1 MRRWPSIIVI
11 LAVALASGVLGGC
24 STAAQRAGSASAAED
39 LDRLYK
45 EAREDL
51 ASGNLEAAL
60 KTLERVEARAG
71 GTLLGQQALLEIAHA
86 RWRLNERASALATIE
101 RFIKLHPSS
110 PAMDYA
116 LYLRGLIHFN
126 DSLGLLG
133 TLARQRMSER
143 DQQSSKDAYEAF
155 AQVLQQF
162 PQSRY
167 GADARMRMDFIINA
181 LAESEVHVARYYLE
195 RGAYVAAANRARQ
208 AIVDYERAPAVE
220 EALAIMI
227 DSYDRLGLSDLRDDA
242 RRVLQR
248 SFPSSRFLALAGEG
262 GAAQRPWWRRW

>member
-1 MRRWPSIIVI
+1 MRRWPSISVI
-11 LAVALASGVLGGC
+11 LAVALASGAVGGC
-24 STAAQRAGSASAAED
+24 GSMAQKAASASTAED

-51 ASGNLEAAL
+51 ASGNTDAAI
-60 KTLERVEARAG
+60 KGLERIEARAG
-71 GTLLGQQALLEIAHA
+71 GTLLGQQALLDLAHT
-86 RWRLNERASALATIE
+86 RWRLNERAAALATIE

-126 DSLGLLG
+126 DTLGLLG

-143 DQQSSKDAYEAF
+143 DQQASKDAYEAF

-162 PQSRY
+162 PESRY
-167 GADARMRMDFIINA
+167 AADARVRMDFIVNA
-181 LAESEVHVARYYLE
+181 LAEAEVHVARYYLE

-220 EALAIMI
+220 EALAIMV
-227 DSYDRLGLSDLRDDA
+227 DSYDRLGLTDLRDDA

-248 SFPSSRFLALAGEG
+248 SFPSSRFLAATGEG
-262 GAAQRPWWRRW
+262 AAAQRPWWRRW